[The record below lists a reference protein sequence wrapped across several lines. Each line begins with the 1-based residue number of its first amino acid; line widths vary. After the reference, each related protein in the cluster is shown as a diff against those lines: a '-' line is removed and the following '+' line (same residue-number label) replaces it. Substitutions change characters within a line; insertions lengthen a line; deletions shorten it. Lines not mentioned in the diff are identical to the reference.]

1 MSFFDRFRKPKPATQ
16 PRNRAEDMS
25 PEDVRAEIVRCAHSL
40 RTTAS
45 PASHHLANPIE
56 CEALASASVF
66 TPLIAWAIFNP
77 FGPTL
82 CALHLV
88 EVPNS
93 KDRIIFFRLLNPFAA
108 GATAYGLVPE
118 TVSGDPNRLLP
129 VLMLIFERGTSAP
142 ARVIQDPP
150 THVSVPPESP
160 LKLGQVK
167 DLIFAGVRGTDSKAL
182 SITIERLRT
191 YRGDPWKRTAVER
204 DEAFAR
210 LGTGTPAP
218 VAPTTVPATRAQLE
232 EWWGLVTDPVH
243 VQSEVREL
251 PRAWEG
257 AIKFQER
264 MRQR

>member
-1 MSFFDRFRKPKPATQ
+1 M
-16 PRNRAEDMS
+16 N
-25 PEDVRAEIVRCAHSL
+25 PEDVRAEIVRCAQSL
-40 RTTAS
+40 RATAS
-45 PASHHLANPIE
+45 AASHYLADPIE
-56 CEALASASVF
+56 CEALGSASAF
-66 TPLIAWAIFNP
+66 TPLIAWALFNP

-82 CALHLV
+82 CTLHLV
-88 EVPNS
+88 DVPSSNE
-93 KDRIIFFRLLNPFAA
+93 RIIFFRWLNPFAT
-108 GATAYGLVPE
+108 GATAYGLVPAA
-118 TVSGDPNRLLP
+118 VSGDPKRLLP
-129 VLMLIFERGTSAP
+129 ILMLIFDRGPAAP

-160 LKLGQVK
+160 LELGQVK
-167 DLIFAGVRGTDSKAL
+167 ELILAGVKGTDSKAL
-182 SITIERLRT
+182 STKLQRLRA

-210 LGTGTPAP
+210 LGKSTPAP
-218 VAPTTVPATRAQLE
+218 ATPVTAPATRAQLE

-264 MRQR
+264 MRRQ